1 MNYRNH
7 KMKIFI
13 SFEESNEADAKEM
26 AKLTENQHL
35 KNANQL
41 IKTIYKEALKKPID
55 KRLKFE

>member
-1 MNYRNH
+1 
-7 KMKIFI
+7 MKIFI